1 MKYRIRKKFIDSDRT
16 EYEVDDTIDIDNSMK
31 VIRMQYYGY
40 IDWQPIKQKKRG
52 RKPKTERAVIL

>member
-16 EYEVDDTIDIDNSMK
+16 EYEVGEPIDIDNSMK

-40 IDWQPIKQKKRG
+40 IDWQPIKEKKRD